1 MFHPLNNPLYNALR
15 TGNQSLALG
24 QPPILY
30 FDAQVSPFVGLE
42 THSEANLT
50 LLNDLFPA
58 GRKIVVFTNGSAI
71 ESLPGFEI
79 LHRIPGIQM
88 HCTDPIPE
96 INTQEKLVPLTK
108 EWVPQMV
115 ELARLTKPG
124 PFDTRT
130 IEFGHYEGVILG
142 DRLVAMTGQRLLVDE
157 FAEISAV
164 CTHPDFLGR
173 GYARQLMYSQLQRMR
188 IAGHTPFLHVRSD
201 NQRAI
206 ALYRQLG
213 FTTRMGVVFH
223 FAIKM

>member
-1 MFHPLNNPLYNALR
+1 MSHPLDNPLYHALL
-15 TGNQSLALG
+15 TGNRSLALG

-42 THSEANLT
+42 THSEANFA
-50 LLNDLFPA
+50 LLNNLFPA
-58 GRKIVVFTNGSAI
+58 GRKIIVFTNGANI

-88 HCTDPIPE
+88 VCTHPSPAVDAKE
-96 INTQEKLVPLTK
+96 RLVPLTK

-130 IEFGHYEGVILG
+130 IEFGHYEGVIHG
-142 DRLVAMTGQRLLVDE
+142 DRLVAMTGQRLLVE
-157 FAEISAV
+157 GFAEISAV

-173 GYARQLMYSQLQRMR
+173 GFARQLMLSQLTRMKA
-188 IAGHTPFLHVRSD
+188 AGHVPFLHVRSD

-206 ALYRQLG
+206 ALYHQLG
-213 FTTRMGVVFH
+213 FTNRIGVVFH